1 MGKVACGGT
10 VLRNVVRKVIEM
22 ERKLEKPPEEVGE
35 KPFPGVL
42 GFGTGGSAS
51 RKEQQQEA
59 IGRSGGLKTVSH
71 RGALESRGRAF

>member
-35 KPFPGVL
+35 KPFPGVC

-59 IGRSGGLKTVSH
+59 IRRSGGLKTV
-71 RGALESRGRAF
+71 

>member
-1 MGKVACGGT
+1 MGIVEGGGI
-10 VLRNVVRKVIEM
+10 VLRNVDGEVMKDSG
-22 ERKLEKPPEEVGE
+22 KLEKPPEEVGE

-59 IGRSGGLKTVSH
+59 IGRSGGLKTV
-71 RGALESRGRAF
+71 